1 MRLLQ
6 ERNGD
11 AILDLQIWTDAAVNY
26 QIMFRK
32 LGEYYIN
39 IDVYIELF
47 NNNNKKE
54 EGSRGERRGGRG
66 E

>member
-6 ERNGD
+6 RRTGV
-11 AILDLQIWTDAAVNY
+11 AISDLQIWTYAAVNY

-32 LGEYYIN
+32 IGEYYIN

-47 NNNNKKE
+47 NNK
-54 EGSRGERRGGRG
+54 
-66 E
+66 